1 MIPPADAFTLPVYFD
16 LGAVFVFALSGVV
29 VAIRKGY
36 DIVGMFFLALATGA
50 GGGLIRD
57 GLFLQQGPPLFV
69 TNAGYLTMIALATL
83 VGLVFGDHPF
93 FTRRGVAIIDAAG
106 IGGFAVVGIELS
118 LAAGLGIPAA
128 LLVGVINGVGGSVI
142 RDVLAGDPP
151 LILRPGQFY
160 ALAVVGGGLCY
171 MTMTQWL
178 GLAVALAGWLTVLI
192 TFAIRM
198 LSIELNWSTRP
209 VSREG
214 WVRMLKRKKPEE
226 P

>member
-1 MIPPADAFTLPVYFD
+1 MLSPDDLFTLPMYFD

-57 GLFLQQGPPLFV
+57 GLFLQQGPPLFA
-69 TNAGYLTMIALATL
+69 TQPAYLGMIVLAML
-83 VGLVFGDHPF
+83 LGLMFGDHPF
-93 FTRRGVAIIDAAG
+93 FNRRGVAIIDAAG

-118 LAAGLGIPAA
+118 LVAGLGVPAA
-128 LLVGVINGVGGSVI
+128 LLVGIINGVGGSVI

-160 ALAVVGGGLCY
+160 ALAVVGGSGAY
-171 MTMTQWL
+171 MAMTQWL
-178 GLAVALAGWLTVLI
+178 DLAVALAGWLTIFL
-192 TFAIRM
+192 TFAIRI

-214 WVRMLKRKKPEE
+214 WVRFLRRKKE
-226 P
+226 

>member
-1 MIPPADAFTLPVYFD
+1 MVPPTEAFTLPLYFD

-57 GLFLQQGPPLFV
+57 GLFLQQGPPLFA
-69 TNAGYLTMIALATL
+69 TQPAYLGMIVLAML
-83 VGLVFGDHPF
+83 LGLMFGDHPF
-93 FTRRGVAIIDAAG
+93 FNRRGVAIIDAAG

-118 LAAGLGIPAA
+118 LAAGLGVPAA
-128 LLVGVINGVGGSVI
+128 LLVGIINGVGGSVI

-160 ALAVVGGGLCY
+160 ALAVVGGSGAY
-171 MTMTQWL
+171 MAMTQWL
-178 GLAVALAGWLTVLI
+178 DLAVALAGWLTIFL
-192 TFAIRM
+192 TFAIRV
-198 LSIELNWSTRP
+198 LSIELNWSTHP

-214 WVRMLKRKKPEE
+214 WVRFLKRKKE
-226 P
+226 

>member
-1 MIPPADAFTLPVYFD
+1 MISPADGFTLPIYFD

-57 GLFLQQGPPLFV
+57 GLFLQQGPPLFA
-69 TNAGYLTMIALATL
+69 TNPEYLAVIAAAAL
-83 VGLVFGDHPF
+83 VGLLFGDHPF
-93 FTRRGVAIIDAAG
+93 FNRRGVAIIDAAG

-118 LAAGLGIPAA
+118 LAAGLSVPTA

-160 ALAVVGGGLCY
+160 ALAVLGGCFSY
-171 MTMTQWL
+171 MALTQWL
-178 GLAVALAGWLTVLI
+178 GLAVVLAGWLTILI

-214 WVRMLKRKKPEE
+214 WIRFLKRKKGDE
-226 P
+226 

>member
-1 MIPPADAFTLPVYFD
+1 MLPPADTFTLPMYFD

-57 GLFLQQGPPLFV
+57 GLFLQQGPPLFA
-69 TNAGYLTMIALATL
+69 TNPEYLGAIAVATG
-83 VGLVFGDHPF
+83 VGLLFGDHAF
-93 FTRRGVAIIDAAG
+93 FNRRGVAIIDAAG

-118 LAAGLGIPAA
+118 LAAGLSIPTA

-160 ALAVVGGGLCY
+160 ALAVLGGCACY
-171 MTMTQWL
+171 MAMTQWL

-198 LSIELNWSTRP
+198 LSIEFNWSTRP
-209 VSREG
+209 VNREG
-214 WVRMLKRKKPEE
+214 WIRFLKRR
-226 P
+226 

>member
-1 MIPPADAFTLPVYFD
+1 MFASAETFTLPIYFD

-36 DIVGMFFLALATGA
+36 DLVGMFFLALATGA

-57 GLFLQQGPPLFV
+57 GIFLQQGPPLFA
-69 TNAGYLTMIALATL
+69 TNPAYLGVIAIATL
-83 VGLVFGDHPF
+83 VGLLFGDHAF
-93 FTRRGVAIIDAAG
+93 FNRRGVAIIDAAG

-142 RDVLAGDPP
+142 RDLLAGDPP

-160 ALAVVGGGLCY
+160 ALAVFGGCFSY
-171 MTMTQWL
+171 MAMTQLLDL
-178 GLAVALAGWLTVLI
+178 GVALAGWLTILI

-198 LSIELNWSTRP
+198 LSIEFNWSTRP
-209 VSREG
+209 VNREG
-214 WVRMLKRKKPEE
+214 WIRFLKRKKDDV
-226 P
+226 